1 VNDCCDIDG
10 AAEGGATSTIGT
22 NITACVACGMQGWPI
37 KRQTILHHLKHERFD
52 RVNEEAYRFCPER
65 NCEVVY
71 YSNCGTKFGVND
83 LREPVGA
90 KLIGDIR
97 PICYCFGITEG
108 DVRKQI
114 SQTGHTTIATTIS
127 SLIKV
132 GMCACEIRNP
142 SGMCCLG
149 DLNQLIKRLTIDDA

>member
-1 VNDCCDIDG
+1 MNDCCDTDGTDKGDTTITID
-10 AAEGGATSTIGT
+10 T
-22 NITACVACGMQGWPI
+22 NRTACVACAMQGWPVE
-37 KRQTILHHLKHERFD
+37 RQTIIHHVRHEHLD

-71 YSNCGTKFGVND
+71 YSNRGTKFDGND

-90 KLIGDIR
+90 KLIGDTR
-97 PICYCFGITEG
+97 PICYCFGFTEG

-114 SQTGHTTIATTIS
+114 NQTGHTTIATTIS
-127 SLIKV
+127 SLIKE

-142 SGMCCLG
+142 SGRCCLG
-149 DLNQLIKRLTIDDA
+149 DLTQLIKKLTTEET